1 MERVLITGISGF
13 VGSHLAEFL
22 LGKNE
27 VIREGFLYLNTLISL
42 GIKMGG
48 IKVCISD
55 DVEKKFREAAMSSF
69 GYKKGSISL
78 AAEKALDEWAT
89 RTKEALKIM
98 EPPEDPV
105 ESIWGMLSHVDKSGV
120 ELQHE
125 VAKIRSRRAMGQ

>member
-1 MERVLITGISGF
+1 MRYPKKDVHSVIEER
-13 VGSHLAEFL
+13 
-22 LGKNE
+22 
-27 VIREGFLYLNTLISL
+27 FLYLITLMSL
-42 GIKMGG
+42 GIKMSG

-69 GYKKGSISL
+69 GYKKGAISI
-78 AAEKALDEWAT
+78 AAEKALGEWAN

-105 ESIWGMLSHVDKSGV
+105 ESIWGMLSHVDMSGV

-125 VAKIRSRRAMGQ
+125 VTKIRAKRAMGQNREVSG